1 MIRISA
7 IIAYKRT
14 TRLRLIQKL
23 QKLSFP
29 IIEMKIQKAQANET
43 TIDLATITT
52 STSSYSTASSTGKL
66 TKGIDIHCILYCILY
81 SPSNFDPKYR
91 LRHNV

>member
-7 IIAYKRT
+7 IIAYKKT
-14 TRLRLIQKL
+14 TRLRLIHQL
-23 QKLSFP
+23 LKLSFR

-66 TKGIDIHCILYCILY
+66 T
-81 SPSNFDPKYR
+81 
-91 LRHNV
+91 